1 MLILPNMF
9 CIRVIMLLILYTQK
23 AAFSRLPRYQH
34 LHGGPSLNFDVS
46 IIFCSTAITHWWYIS
61 IFPLFVIRPHPFYST
76 TTTTNEHCVV
86 NRKSILGS
94 FLTRQWQK
102 ISGDLKRGI
111 LWNICD
117 AFVTKMQKCKIYQWC
132 MVLCKKMIRHQN
144 VLEKKISKNK
154 KWWSSH
160 ERVNVTDIQWWT
172 KRF

>member
-61 IFPLFVIRPHPFYST
+61 IFPLFVIRPHLLYSP
-76 TTTTNEHCVV
+76 TTTNEQHCAVT
-86 NRKSILGS
+86 NNIPGR
-94 FLTRQWQK
+94 FPTRQWQK
-102 ISGDLKRGI
+102 IASDLKRGT

-117 AFVTKMQKCKIYQWC
+117 AFVTKMQKCNTNDLWFFAQ
-132 MVLCKKMIRHQN
+132 
-144 VLEKKISKNK
+144 
-154 KWWSSH
+154 
-160 ERVNVTDIQWWT
+160 
-172 KRF
+172 KR